1 MSAEPEAEDHNDDQ
15 PLYLFLTYR
24 LSRVQAKLNAQANAL
39 LQQHSGLTLSKW
51 RILALIGAAGQTRLS
66 ELARIAALDKGL
78 LSRNLKIMIEEGLVA
93 AKQDD
98 IDHRVQHLCL
108 TVKGQELFDLT
119 LPRMRQR
126 QSKLREQLDARELD
140 TLYSALDK
148 LEIAAEWR
156 GDDT

>member
-1 MSAEPEAEDHNDDQ
+1 
-15 PLYLFLTYR
+15 
-24 LSRVQAKLNAQANAL
+24 
-39 LQQHSGLTLSKW
+39 
-51 RILALIGAAGQTRLS
+51 
-66 ELARIAALDKGL
+66 
-78 LSRNLKIMIEEGLVA
+78 MIEEGLVA

-98 IDHRVQHLCL
+98 IDHRVQHLSL

-126 QSKLREQLDARELD
+126 QSKLREPLDVRELE

-156 GDDT
+156 GDDR